1 MRIAFAGS
9 PPAAVTVMERLI
21 DGGHSMACVIT
32 QPDRPRGRGG
42 KTIPTAVGKAA
53 LDRGLDLWRP
63 ATINDPAVLDDLRV
77 LDVGA
82 LCVVGFGQLLKDDV
96 LSGWTC
102 INVHF
107 SLLPA
112 YRGAAPVERAI
123 MDGLTTTGVTIMQM
137 DAGLDTG
144 PMIATE
150 QVAIAPQDDAGVIL
164 NRLAEV
170 GGDLLSG
177 VLSGMETTPLTVTP
191 QPDSGES
198 YAAKIGDE
206 DRWLDRTATPAQE
219 VNRIRAL
226 SPHVGVRLEIGG
238 QPFKLWRAA
247 VSDTVPPDA
256 DTAVASDAGLL
267 VAVGDGAIAIDELQP
282 PGKGRMAAADFL
294 RGWRGDLTLT

>member
-21 DGGHSMACVIT
+21 AGGHSIACVIT

-42 KTIPTAVGKAA
+42 RTIPTAVGTAA
-53 LDRGLDLWRP
+53 LERGIDLRRP
-63 ATINDPAVLDDLRV
+63 ASINDPEVLADLRD
-77 LDVGA
+77 LDVPA

-102 INVHF
+102 LNVHF

-144 PMIATE
+144 PVIATE
-150 QVAIAPQDDAGVIL
+150 EVTIAPSDDAGVVL
-164 NRLAEV
+164 NTLAEE
-170 GGDLLSG
+170 GGDLLSR
-177 VLSGMETTPLTVTP
+177 VLTGMETSPLVLTP
-191 QPDSGES
+191 QPATGES

-206 DRWLDRTATPAQE
+206 DRRLDRSATPRSE
-219 VNRIRAL
+219 VDRIRAL
-226 SPHVGVRLEIGG
+226 SPHIGVRLEIGG
-238 QPFKLWRAA
+238 QSFKIWRAS
-247 VSDTVPPDA
+247 VGESVPADA
-256 DTAVASDAGLL
+256 GTASPVDGGLL
-267 VAVGDGAIAIDELQP
+267 VAVGDGAIVIDELQP
-282 PGKGRMAAADFL
+282 PGKGRMATADFL